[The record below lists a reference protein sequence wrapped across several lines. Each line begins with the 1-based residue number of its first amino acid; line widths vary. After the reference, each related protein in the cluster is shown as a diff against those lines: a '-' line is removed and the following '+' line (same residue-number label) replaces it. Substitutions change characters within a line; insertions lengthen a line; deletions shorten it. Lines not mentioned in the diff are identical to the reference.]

1 MSMHD
6 YYSSK
11 SAGAEN
17 ATVSAVHCVYPAKE
31 SDPLSPTLIDE
42 HAGQALFDL
51 IPTNTA
57 G

>member
-1 MSMHD
+1 MIIIT
-6 YYSSK
+6 SK

-31 SDPLSPTLIDE
+31 SDPLSSTLIDE
-42 HAGQALFDL
+42 HAGQALCDL

-57 G
+57 E